1 MKVIGLAFWLAALS
15 SNQVFATEPTESSG
29 LSGTVDWVNTAGTPD
44 EQRFST
50 LQDVNEKNVSA
61 LGLAWSFKVDDDR
74 GMEATPVV
82 VDGVMYVSGPFSLVY
97 ALDATKGTLI
107 WKYDPKINRGQ
118 VNRTCCDAVNRG
130 VVVSKGKVFVG
141 VLDGRLVALDAKT
154 GEEKWSTD
162 TFIDHGR
169 SYAITGAPRLAAG
182 KVVIGN
188 GGAEFGVRGYV
199 SAYDEDTGTLAWRFF
214 TVPGDDP
221 VKPGDKAMEIAK
233 PTWFGDRY
241 GRFGGGGTA
250 WDAMAYDPQLN
261 LLYVGVGN
269 GSPHSRKLRSQGK
282 GDNLFLSSIV
292 AVNASTGEYVWHFQ
306 TTPGE
311 EWDFTATQSL
321 ILADLKIRGKVRQVI
336 MQAPKNG
343 FFYVIDRRTGEF
355 ISGKNF
361 VPVNWAKGLNPKTG
375 RPIIDEST
383 SRYDDGKL
391 KLVTPGIYGGHSW
404 HPMSFDPKNGLVY
417 IPAMI
422 NAWYFQ
428 QLPDTPYP
436 EAGDFGAYNFGYLG
450 AAGVPPKSGA
460 PAPKASD
467 IPNLALAADEARL
480 RKSWIGRLIAWDP
493 VKQKEVWS
501 HDYITMYNGGT
512 LATAGN
518 LVFQGTADGRF
529 VAYRAKD
536 GQSLWETPANTGV
549 MAGPM
554 TYKVNGE
561 QYVAVAAGW
570 GGAFPLFSGVISNIA
585 GVKADARILVYK
597 LGGDAVLPPKKVVQN
612 VQITPLLTS
621 IDSKKVERGHTEFAI
636 HCSACH
642 GLEAVSG
649 GIVPDLRM
657 LSASKVENFHVILK
671 GALAPLGMPNFT
683 GKLNDEQMDEILNY
697 LAQRNADLRGM
708 QEKISARQGTNNDGQ

>member
-1 MKVIGLAFWLAALS
+1 VERKKIIGLALLFATLS
-15 SNQVFATEPTESSG
+15 TSNVFAAQQAASS
-29 LSGTVDWVNTAGTPD
+29 SKPDVDWANTAGTPD
-44 EQRFST
+44 EQRYST
-50 LQDVNEKNVSA
+50 LQDVDEKNVSG

-82 VDGVMYVSGPFSLVY
+82 VDGVMYVSAPFSLVY
-97 ALDATKGTLI
+97 ALDATTGAQL

-141 VLDGRLVALDAKT
+141 VLDGRLIALDAKT
-154 GEEKWSTD
+154 GKEEWSTD

-169 SYAITGAPRLAAG
+169 SYAITGAPRLVAG

-199 SAYDEDTGTLAWRFF
+199 SAYDEDTGKLDWRFF
-214 TVPGDDP
+214 TVPGDEP
-221 VKPGDKAMEIAK
+221 VRPGDKAMEIAK

-250 WDAMAYDPQLN
+250 WDAMAYDPKLN
-261 LLYVGVGN
+261 LLYIGVGN
-269 GSPHSRKLRSQGK
+269 GSPHSRKLRSEGK

-292 AVNASTGEYVWHFQ
+292 AVNASTGEYAWHFQ

-321 ILADLKIRGKVRQVI
+321 ILADLNVDGKPRQVI

-361 VPVNWAKGLNPKTG
+361 VPVNWAKGLDPKSG
-375 RPIIDEST
+375 RPIIDEAAA
-383 SRYDDGKL
+383 RYGDGKL

-450 AAGVPPKSGA
+450 AAGIPPKPNA

-493 VKQKEVWS
+493 VKQQEVWS

-529 VAYRAKD
+529 VAYRGSD

-554 TYKVNGE
+554 TYKVDGE

-597 LGGDAVLPPKKVVQN
+597 LGGNAVLPAKKVALN
-612 VQITPLLTS
+612 VQITPLLKS
-621 IDSKKVERGHTEFAI
+621 IDPVKAKSGHTEYAI

-642 GLEAVSG
+642 GSEAVSG

-657 LSASKVENFHVILK
+657 LSAGKVESFHVILK
-671 GALAPLGMPNFT
+671 GAFAPMGMPNFS
-683 GKLNDEQMDEILNY
+683 GKLSDEQMDEILNY

-708 QEKISARQGTNNDGQ
+708 QDKVNAKLSAK